1 MQKKTVMN
9 IETLISINPASK
21 PKAAM
26 KLSSSLRRT
35 TPHLDSAS
43 RIMLNALKIVLGIGG
58 SALHSRR
65 LWTFRIIIGAIIMCF
80 GLMFQ
85 HHTLI
90 QSSEALM
97 PGLPYVMVI
106 GGAMIASGLLTRIV
120 SIAMIAALTTASV
133 QVAFP
138 SMEAYATIICSILCL
153 ISLLSGSGR
162 YSLDTIIYNLLSPLR
177 RKKGPIYKKCSSYR
191 RLQALKARRVGCE

>member
-26 KLSSSLRRT
+26 KLSSSLRHT

-65 LWTFRIIIGAIIMCF
+65 LWTFRIAVGLIVMCF
-80 GLMFQ
+80 GLMFL

-90 QSSEALM
+90 ESNHALI
-97 PGLPYVMVI
+97 PGLPYAMVA
-106 GGAMIASGLLTRIV
+106 GGAMIACGLLTRIV
-120 SIAMIAALTTASV
+120 SIAMAAVLTVATV
-133 QVAFP
+133 QVFP
-138 SMEAYATIICSILCL
+138 SMEAYATAICAILC
-153 ISLLSGSGR
+153 IVSLLGGSGR
-162 YSLDTIIYNLLSPLR
+162 YSIDTIIYNHLSPLR
-177 RKKGPIYKKCSSYR
+177 RKKAPSY
-191 RLQALKARRVGCE
+191 AMPSI